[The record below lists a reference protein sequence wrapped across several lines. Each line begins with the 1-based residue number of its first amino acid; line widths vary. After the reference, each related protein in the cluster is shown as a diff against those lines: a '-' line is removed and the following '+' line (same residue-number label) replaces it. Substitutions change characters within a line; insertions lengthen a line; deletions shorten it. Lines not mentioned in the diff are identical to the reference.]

1 MSASLPQTGAHT
13 HFCAPAYLPARW
25 SFSWRPLV
33 LSGGLP
39 AACTSGFQAPCQVPA
54 GLHKMPPSARPAAHS
69 PPACSQ
75 AFVTCVELTEAGD
88 SKGRIVATNV
98 FERQGGAWKLVHHHG
113 SPMPPGMR

>member
-1 MSASLPQTGAHT
+1 MHPTSLHA
-13 HFCAPAYLPARW
+13 AYTQD
-25 SFSWRPLV
+25 V
-33 LSGGLP
+33 
-39 AACTSGFQAPCQVPA
+39 V
-54 GLHKMPPSARPAAHS
+54 

-88 SKGRIVATNV
+88 SKGRIAATNV